1 MTMINH
7 VAFIMDGNGRWAKLK
22 GMPRNEGHRA
32 GVQTAKQ
39 IVLAVKE
46 LGIPYVS
53 MYTFSKENWK
63 RSEKEVSFLM
73 DLITYH
79 LEKEFD
85 FYIKN
90 KIKIVHIGDR
100 SGLAKKILKA
110 IDRVEVETKD
120 YENPTLLLNLNYSGK
135 YDIIQA
141 VNKIIT
147 SGRYNIDENEF
158 SNYLLTSKY
167 PDPDLIIRTSGEF
180 RISNYYL
187 WQSSYS
193 EFFITDKLWPDF
205 TKEDFLK
212 IIENYKSRD
221 RRFGGVKNE

>member
-1 MTMINH
+1 
-7 VAFIMDGNGRWAKLK
+7 MDGNGRWAKLK